1 MLQPNGSLGQFSG
14 EGLGPMEF
22 QYINIKLYL
31 DDSRKVNLGDVVP
44 IFHSWIQDQSC
55 EELLIDVTDYR
66 HVHGGPGVV
75 LIGHQADYSLDNTDD
90 RLGIRYNRKEFLEG
104 NNFDRFK
111 QAMRSALIAC
121 QQLESDA
128 RLNGSFRFGQKEFH
142 LYINDRL
149 LAPNVEATY
158 SAAKPELDDFFQNLF
173 GGSDYSI
180 RHNGDPRRLF
190 GVSVKTS
197 RPFSPEELLKNL
209 S

>member
-1 MLQPNGSLGQFSG
+1 MTPLKL
-14 EGLGPMEF
+14 
-22 QYINIKLYL
+22 QYINVKLYL
-31 DDSRKVNLGDVVP
+31 DDSRKVNLGELVP
-44 IFHSWIQDQSC
+44 IFHNWIQDQGC
-55 EELLIDVTDYR
+55 EELLIDVADYR
-66 HVHGGPGVV
+66 HVDAGPGVV
-75 LIGHQADYSLDNTDD
+75 LIGHQADYSLDNMDN
-90 RLGIRYNRKEFLEG
+90 RLGIRYNRKAVLEG
-104 NNFDRFK
+104 SNCDRLK
-111 QAMRSALIAC
+111 QAMRAALIAC
-121 QQLESDA
+121 QRLESDA
-128 RLNGSFRFGQKEFH
+128 RLNETVRFRGDEIH

-197 RPFSPEELLKNL
+197 RLFSPEELLKNL